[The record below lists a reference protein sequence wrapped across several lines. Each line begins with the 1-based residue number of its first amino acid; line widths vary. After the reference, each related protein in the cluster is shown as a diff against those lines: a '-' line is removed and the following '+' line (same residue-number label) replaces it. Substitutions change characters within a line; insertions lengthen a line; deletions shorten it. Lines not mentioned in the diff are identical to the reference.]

1 MSPNARRDALR
12 LVATPKWVLLTLL
25 LIVLT
30 IAFAVASSWQYQR
43 AIDQVNA
50 ERAAASQP
58 QPIAALVPDGVSV
71 PAAALGRLAVVQG
84 SYVADAWV
92 PGRASPQGQPG
103 LWLVSAI
110 DDGSGLLT
118 AVLRGWLPTRSV
130 PASPAEVAVTG
141 RVSSPENFYQGVAA
155 DGFDEL
161 VAITDEGLTAIWQ
174 QPLRPGY
181 VVLAE
186 QEPALGPGDPQPV
199 APVFGTQSEVGFP
212 WQNAGYAVQWLVFIG
227 FAGFMYWRMFSDDL
241 GKRAEAAAQAGVS
254 A

>member
-1 MSPNARRDALR
+1 MSPTARRDALR

-30 IAFAVASSWQYQR
+30 IAFAIASSWQYQR

-50 ERAAASQP
+50 ARAAASQP
-58 QPIAALVPDGVSV
+58 QPIAALVPNGAAV
-71 PAAALGRLAVVQG
+71 PSAALGRLAVVQG

-92 PGRASPQGQPG
+92 PGRASPDGEPG
-103 LWLVSAI
+103 VWLVSAVQ
-110 DDGSGLLT
+110 DGSGLLT
-118 AVLRGWLPTRSV
+118 AVLRGWLPAREV
-130 PASPAEVAVTG
+130 PAGPSEVTVTG

-155 DGFDEL
+155 DGSDEL
-161 VAITDEGLTAIWQ
+161 VAITDEGLAAIWQ
-174 QPLRPGY
+174 QVARPGY
-181 VVLAE
+181 VVLTE
-186 QEPALGPGDPQPV
+186 QDPPLGPGDPQPV

-227 FAGFMYWRMFSDDL
+227 FAGFMYWRIFSDDL
-241 GKRAEAAAQAGVS
+241 RKRSEAAARAEVP